1 MFLNKE
7 GGGRNHYQ
15 KVVEPDKLEMLLVLY
30 LFMLFCSTY
39 ELDYKLDYELYKE
52 LAILFSFLRF
62 SHEV

>member
-1 MFLNKE
+1 VTN
-7 GGGRNHYQ
+7 N
-15 KVVEPDKLEMLLVLY
+15 LEMFLVLY

-52 LAILFSFLRF
+52 LAILFSFQGF